1 MFNDD
6 PKAVDYMIWYLYT
19 LIYPEEPTESIKN
32 RQSSLKSTP
41 LVDHV
46 SFKQIIND
54 VTAPT
59 YNSTLVV
66 LDDPDV
72 KIDAAILNRDEN
84 HGVITQDSL
93 QSQNELIIDQLVA
106 TFDILLSLLEQDLQ
120 IYILREKI

>member
-1 MFNDD
+1 M
-6 PKAVDYMIWYLYT
+6 
-19 LIYPEEPTESIKN
+19 
-32 RQSSLKSTP
+32 
-41 LVDHV
+41 
-46 SFKQIIND
+46 
-54 VTAPT
+54 TAPT
-59 YNSTLVV
+59 YNSRLVV